1 MAAHRIYI
9 HLTWSTL
16 GRRPMIDVPT
26 RAFLDQFFRRIAIQ
40 ERVAILSLGFL
51 RTHVHLLVRTAPRYD
66 LPRLVQLLKGGSS
79 YAASRQPRN
88 VLGLRWNRE
97 YSATSV
103 SPKLLR
109 HAVAYIEGQ
118 SRRHPGEAILGG
130 PITPFPRRRRG
141 PDTALRLSAV
151 SHRAHSSE
159 WEPRWGEGEVQ
170 NAVSHQAHSSE
181 WEQRWGER

>member
-16 GRRPMIDVPT
+16 ARRPMIDAPT
-26 RAFLDQFFRRIAIQ
+26 RAFLDEFFRRIAIQ
-40 ERVAILSLGFL
+40 ERVTIVSLGFL
-51 RTHVHLLVRTAPRYD
+51 STHAHLLVRTTPRYD

-79 YAASRQPRN
+79 YAASRQPGN

-109 HAVAYIEGQ
+109 QTAAYIEGQ
-118 SRRHPGEAILGG
+118 SRRHPGEAIPG
-130 PITPFPRRRRG
+130 
-141 PDTALRLSAV
+141 
-151 SHRAHSSE
+151 
-159 WEPRWGEGEVQ
+159 
-170 NAVSHQAHSSE
+170 
-181 WEQRWGER
+181 

>member
-51 RTHVHLLVRTAPRYD
+51 RTHVLLLARTAPGYD

-97 YSATSV
+97 YSVTSV
-103 SPKLLR
+103 SPKLVPQ
-109 HAVAYIEGQ
+109 AMADIQGQ
-118 SRRHPGEAILGG
+118 DGRHPSEAI
-130 PITPFPRRRRG
+130 PR
-141 PDTALRLSAV
+141 
-151 SHRAHSSE
+151 
-159 WEPRWGEGEVQ
+159 
-170 NAVSHQAHSSE
+170 
-181 WEQRWGER
+181 